1 VVLGVVGLF
10 ITLIP
15 SIVALVLARKVKRQA
30 ATAGANL
37 ATLAAAGRA
46 KVLGIIGLFTSVLF
60 TVFVVLAAVGA
71 NGTVSSSDYTRL
83 QPGDCFNRTPAGST
97 VAVHKV
103 SCATPHNAEAVGR
116 IIAPN
121 GSWPGGVGFTLIVG
135 ATCDEDAQPYIQSD
149 VSSNVIVT
157 FIYPER
163 QAWDE
168 GSRVIV
174 CDLRTADGSKV
185 KGPIG
190 GGTTTT

>member
-10 ITLIP
+10 VTVIP
-15 SIVALVLARKVKRQA
+15 SIVALVLARKVKGQA
-30 ATAGANL
+30 ATAGANV

-46 KVLGIIGLFTSVLF
+46 KVLGIIGLFTSVIF
-60 TVFVVLAAVGA
+60 TVVVVGAAVGA
-71 NGTVSSSDYTRL
+71 SSAVSSGDYTRL

-97 VAVHKV
+97 VAVRKV
-103 SCATPHNAEAVGR
+103 SCATPHNAQAVGR

-121 GSWPGGVGFTLIVG
+121 GSWPGGPGFTLIVG
-135 ATCDEDAQPYIQSD
+135 ATCDEDAQAYLQGD

-174 CDLRTADGSKV
+174 CDVRTVDGSKV